1 MLIMMSWEL
10 YPETKMDAFAAFSQM
25 SEEDDVA
32 DRGLDVKMIG
42 RLHDLAAGTGT
53 AIVESASMDAVYSWV
68 VNWAPMISAT
78 VTPVLGDDGARNVI
92 KEKLG

>member
-1 MLIMMSWEL
+1 MLVMVSWEL

-25 SEEDDVA
+25 TPEDDA
-32 DRGLDVKMIG
+32 TDLGLDVKMIG
-42 RLHDLAAGTGT
+42 RWHDLAAGTGT
-53 AIVESASMDAVYSWV
+53 AIVESASVDAVYSWV

-78 VTPVLGDDGARNVI
+78 VTPVLDDEGARNVI